1 MPPQYGNFISKR
13 DKGMKTL
20 AKQSTEMEFTS
31 FPSGVLIVVTKQKT
45 GKSHLCVQMGYE
57 NK

>member
-1 MPPQYGNFISKR
+1 
-13 DKGMKTL
+13 
-20 AKQSTEMEFTS
+20 MEFTS